1 MKPLFALSGLLLA
14 GAFNTAAWAQTSV
27 SEPWVRAS
35 VPQQKATGAFMKLHN
50 AQGARLV
57 EAKSPVAA
65 IVEIHEMRMDNNVM
79 KMRAINGLDLPAGKS
94 VELQPGGY
102 HIMLIDLKQ
111 QVKEGDKVPLTLVI
125 EGKDKQREVVQVQAS
140 VKALNSAKSSDHS
153 QHQHHRH
160 KH

>member
-1 MKPLFALSGLLLA
+1 MKSSFVLA
-14 GAFNTAAWAQTSV
+14 SAMLVFCTPIWAQTSV
-27 SEPWVRAS
+27 SEPWVRAT
-35 VPQQKATGAFMKLHN
+35 VPQQKATGAFMKLRN
-50 AQGARLV
+50 PQGGRLV

-65 IVEIHEMRMDNNVM
+65 IVEIHEMRIDNNVM
-79 KMRAINGLDLPAGKS
+79 KMRAVNGLDLPSGKV

-125 EGKDKQREVVQVQAS
+125 EGKDKKRETVEVQAT
-140 VKALNSAKSSDHS
+140 VKALNASKSSGHS
-153 QHQHHRH
+153 QHQHH

>member
-1 MKPLFALSGLLLA
+1 MKTSFFCGSLLLA
-14 GAFNTAAWAQTSV
+14 TSLTSAFAQTVV
-27 SEPWVRAS
+27 SDAWVRAT
-35 VPQQKATGAFMKLHN
+35 VPQQKATGAFMKLQN
-50 AQGARLV
+50 AQGGRLV

-79 KMRAINGLDLPAGKS
+79 KMRAISGLDLPAGKS

-125 EGKDKQREVVQVQAS
+125 ESKDKKRETVEVQAT
-140 VKALNSAKSSDHS
+140 VKAMNAAKSSGHS
-153 QHQHHRH
+153 QHQHH

>member
-1 MKPLFALSGLLLA
+1 MKRVVVSFAVLLA
-14 GAFNTAAWAQTSV
+14 AFAAQAQVTV
-27 SEPWVRAS
+27 KDAWVRAT
-35 VPQQKATGAFMKLHN
+35 VVQQKATGAFMKLHN

-125 EGKDKQREVVQVQAS
+125 EGKDKQREVVEVQAS

-153 QHQHHRH
+153 QHH
-160 KH
+160 KHKH

>member
-1 MKPLFALSGLLLA
+1 MKSTFVLA
-14 GAFNTAAWAQTSV
+14 SAMLVGCSAAWSQTSV
-27 SEPWVRAS
+27 SEPWVRAT

-50 AQGARLV
+50 AQGGRLV

-65 IVEIHEMRMDNNVM
+65 IVEIHEMRIDNNVM
-79 KMRAINGLDLPAGKS
+79 KMRAISGLDLPAGKA

-111 QVKEGDKVPLTLVI
+111 QIKEGDKVPLTLVI
-125 EGKDKQREVVQVQAS
+125 EGKDKQREVLQVQAS

-153 QHQHHRH
+153 QHQHQHHRH